1 MIRDQARNGSN
12 ILIALVVAAVAISTF
27 VILQI
32 RYGGPIYAKYAL
44 ENELLADILPPPAY
58 VVEPYLEATLALEH
72 PAQVEEKTKALALL
86 RKDYETRKTYW
97 QTTTL
102 PADQFAI
109 LKESQVAA
117 DAFWQALEQSYLP
130 AIRSGNLDEARRI
143 HEAELAPAYGKQHDA
158 ILRLVELS
166 NTYVAG
172 EHGRDDL
179 VVTLSLGA
187 VGVLMAT
194 LIGAVFMARRLVAQR
209 VVDPLSAT
217 AQAMRQMADG
227 DYSSAIEGQHRGDEI
242 GVMAQ
247 AMEVF
252 RSNGIAKEQADAA
265 QKQVVSAL
273 TTGLAKLAAQDL
285 EYRIQE
291 QFPQDYEML
300 RQDYNRALDSLM
312 EAIGTV
318 RVGTGSLSRTIEE
331 LRVAADDLARRN
343 EMQMTSLEA
352 TSNSVAAVAQTV
364 QTAASSASNVR
375 ESSQEAHRQ
384 ASEGGAVVEKAIAAM
399 DAIEQSSQEIGQIVN
414 VIDGIAFQTNLL
426 ALNAGVEAARAGD
439 AGKGFAV
446 VANEVR
452 ALAQRSA
459 DAARDIKALIGNS
472 TAQVAM
478 GVELVGETGGKLR
491 DIVAQVA
498 DITGLIE
505 EIASSAHNQAANIDH
520 VRSSM
525 REMEVMTQQNAAMV
539 EQSTAATRSLSD
551 EANKLSDMVSSFRT
565 RKRNVRPVH
574 VGNPDAL
581 RRTTA
586 VDNPVDYS
594 AGAAAEE
601 VALPSFRARKVPA
614 AQAAPKPAS
623 RPVPLSVGNNALA
636 AEDWSEF

>member
-12 ILIALVVAAVAISTF
+12 ILIGLVLVAVAISTF

-32 RYGGPIYAKYAL
+32 RYGGPIYQKYAL

-58 VVEPYLEATLALEH
+58 VVEPYLEATLAMEH
-72 PAQVEEKTKALALL
+72 PDQVEAKAKALAQL

-109 LKESQVAA
+109 LKDSQVAA
-117 DAFWQALEQSYLP
+117 DKFWAALEQRYLP
-130 AIRSGNLDEARRI
+130 AIRSGNLEEARRI
-143 HEAELAPAYGKQHDA
+143 HEAELAPAYSAQHDA
-158 ILRLVELS
+158 ILQLVEKS
-166 NTYVAG
+166 NNYVAA
-172 EHGRDDL
+172 EHGHDDL
-179 VVTLSLGA
+179 VVTFSLVA
-187 VGVLMAT
+187 VGVLMSA
-194 LIGAVFMARRLVAQR
+194 LVGAVVLARRLIARR
-209 VVDPLSAT
+209 VVEPLAQT
-217 AQAMRQMADG
+217 AHAMRHMADG
-227 DYSSAIEGQHRGDEI
+227 DYASAIEGLDRQDEI

-252 RSNGIAKEQADAA
+252 RSNGVAKQQAEAA
-265 QKQVVSAL
+265 QKQVVAAL
-273 TTGLAKLAAQDL
+273 TTGLSKLAAQDL
-285 EYRIQE
+285 EYRINE
-291 QFPQDYEML
+291 QFPQDYEVL
-300 RQDYNRALDSLM
+300 RLDYNRALESLM

-343 EMQMTSLEA
+343 EMQMNSLDA
-352 TSNSVAAVAQTV
+352 TSNSIAAVAETV

-384 ASEGGAVVEKAIAAM
+384 ASEGGAVVERAIAAM

-520 VRSSM
+520 VRNSM

-565 RKRNVRPVH
+565 RKRNVRPDYVA
-574 VGNPDAL
+574 NPASV
-581 RRTTA
+581 RRSTA
-586 VDNPVDYS
+586 VDNPVDY
-594 AGAAAEE
+594 GAADFAEE
-601 VALPSFRARKVPA
+601 VALPSFRARKAPA
-614 AQAAPKPAS
+614 VAAKPAP
-623 RPVPLSVGNNALA
+623 RPAPVAVGNNALA
-636 AEDWSEF
+636 MDEWSDF